1 MKAAA
6 SSIVDDE
13 RNTINALPLTGYMM
27 NEAIRITGRE
37 IINKERPY
45 DNLFISP
52 YSALNL

>member
-1 MKAAA
+1 MNAAA

-13 RNTINALPLTGYMM
+13 RNTINALPLTGYMI

-37 IINKERPY
+37 IINKARPY